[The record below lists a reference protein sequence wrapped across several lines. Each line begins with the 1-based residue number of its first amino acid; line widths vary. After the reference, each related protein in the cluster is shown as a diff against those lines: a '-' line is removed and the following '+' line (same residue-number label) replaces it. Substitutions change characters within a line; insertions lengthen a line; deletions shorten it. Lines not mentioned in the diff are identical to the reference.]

1 MKGMNKHIIF
11 LLIIVGWCACPFF
24 GVQAQTTYV
33 GWCERA
39 AAAIEGDSLTQ
50 AQEYIRQALR
60 LEPSNPNNALLFSNL
75 GTIQRRQGQYELAL
89 ESYQLA
95 LNLSPMSVPILMNHA
110 TLSLELGRYDA
121 ARADYSQVI
130 ELEPHHEEALLMR
143 AYIYMQQRVYKF
155 ARQDYD
161 TLLYYAPLSY
171 NGRLGLATLYQR
183 EQHYEDALKVL
194 SGMLVDRGG
203 ENAYTDSDLALVYIA
218 RAGVELDMRHDDLAL
233 VDLNEAIR
241 LDTGQAEAYMMRG
254 QVYLMQ
260 DKKTQAKRDFEKAVS
275 LGVPQSEARKW
286 LMRCK

>member
-1 MKGMNKHIIF
+1 MNKHIIF

-24 GVQAQTTYV
+24 GVQAQTTYA

-161 TLLYYAPLSY
+161 TLLRYAPM
-171 NGRLGLATLYQR
+171 N
-183 EQHYEDALKVL
+183 
-194 SGMLVDRGG
+194 
-203 ENAYTDSDLALVYIA
+203 
-218 RAGVELDMRHDDLAL
+218 
-233 VDLNEAIR
+233 
-241 LDTGQAEAYMMRG
+241 
-254 QVYLMQ
+254 
-260 DKKTQAKRDFEKAVS
+260 
-275 LGVPQSEARKW
+275 
-286 LMRCK
+286 

>member
-1 MKGMNKHIIF
+1 MNKHIIF
-11 LLIIVGWCACPFF
+11 LLIIVGWCACSFF
-24 GVQAQTTYV
+24 GVQAQTTYA

-171 NGRLGLATLYQR
+171 SGRLGLATLHQR

-218 RAGVELDMRHDDLAL
+218 RAGVELDMHHDDLAL

-241 LDTGQAEAYMMRG
+241 LNTGQAEAYMMRG

>member
-1 MKGMNKHIIF
+1 MLF
-11 LLIIVGWCACPFF
+11 PFKE
-24 GVQAQTTYV
+24 QQP
-33 GWCERA
+33 C
-39 AAAIEGDSLTQ
+39 
-50 AQEYIRQALR
+50 
-60 LEPSNPNNALLFSNL
+60 
-75 GTIQRRQGQYELAL
+75 RQGTT
-89 ESYQLA
+89 SKI
-95 LNLSPMSVPILMNHA
+95 PIGIRILKKAFEIFRYRTGKGRVQDFLYPHQCIDNH
-110 TLSLELGRYDA
+110 
-121 ARADYSQVI
+121 
-130 ELEPHHEEALLMR
+130 
-143 AYIYMQQRVYKF
+143 
-155 ARQDYD
+155 
-161 TLLYYAPLSY
+161 
-171 NGRLGLATLYQR
+171 QR

>member
-1 MKGMNKHIIF
+1 MNKHIIF

-24 GVQAQTTYV
+24 GVQAQTTYA

-75 GTIQRRQGQYELAL
+75 GTIQRRQGH
-89 ESYQLA
+89 
-95 LNLSPMSVPILMNHA
+95 SPMSVPILMNHA

-171 NGRLGLATLYQR
+171 NGRLGLATLHQR

>member
-1 MKGMNKHIIF
+1 
-11 LLIIVGWCACPFF
+11 
-24 GVQAQTTYV
+24 
-33 GWCERA
+33 
-39 AAAIEGDSLTQ
+39 
-50 AQEYIRQALR
+50 
-60 LEPSNPNNALLFSNL
+60 
-75 GTIQRRQGQYELAL
+75 
-89 ESYQLA
+89 
-95 LNLSPMSVPILMNHA
+95 
-110 TLSLELGRYDA
+110 
-121 ARADYSQVI
+121 
-130 ELEPHHEEALLMR
+130 MR

-171 NGRLGLATLYQR
+171 NGRLGLATLHQR

>member
-24 GVQAQTTYV
+24 GVQAQTTYA

-161 TLLYYAPLSY
+161 TLLRYAPMNYS
-171 NGRLGLATLYQR
+171 GRLGLATLHQR
-183 EQHYEDALKVL
+183 EQRYEEALKVL
-194 SGMLVDRGG
+194 DGMLADKGG
-203 ENAYTDSDLALVYIA
+203 EVVYSDADLAVACVA
-218 RAGVELDMRHDDLAL
+218 RAGVELDRHRDDLAL
-233 VDLNEAIR
+233 LDLNEAIR
-241 LDTGQAEAYMMRG
+241 LDAGQVEAYMMRG
-254 QVYLMQ
+254 QVYLMR
-260 DKKTQAKRDFEKAVS
+260 DKKAQAKRDFEKAVS
-275 LGVPQSEARKW
+275 LGMPQSEVREW
-286 LMRCK
+286 LVRCK